1 MADLEARLA
10 LLERRAARLRILAL
24 LAVLLAAATPAW
36 LLTRADPAMTE
47 SRLWMARD
55 QGGRVRAIFGVTAD
69 GVGLSMYD
77 STGQMRLD
85 LGLAPGGV
93 PGLLLLSPRGEP
105 VAALN
110 LQQDGGPTLRLTDYG
125 TRQQVE
131 LRPDGRGPVRM
142 EPQPPDTMIARQP
155 SP

>member
-1 MADLEARLA
+1 MAGLEARLA

-36 LLTRADPAMTE
+36 LLSRSDPGLVE
-47 SRLWMARD
+47 GRLWMVRD

-110 LQQDGGPTLRLTDYG
+110 LQQDGGPALRLTDFG
-125 TRQQVE
+125 ARQRIE
-131 LRPDGRGPVRM
+131 LRPDGRGVVRM
-142 EPQPPDTMIARQP
+142 EPEPPDTMIARQP